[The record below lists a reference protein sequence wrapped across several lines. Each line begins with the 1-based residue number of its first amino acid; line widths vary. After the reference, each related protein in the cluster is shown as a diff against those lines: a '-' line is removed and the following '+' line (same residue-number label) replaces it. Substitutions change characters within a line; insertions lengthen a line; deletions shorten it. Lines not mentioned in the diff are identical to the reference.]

1 VKEQLP
7 LIPEHMKNAV
17 PVDDEFWVEN
27 LDSLTERFNIWA
39 AR

>member
-1 VKEQLP
+1 
-7 LIPEHMKNAV
+7 MKNAV